1 MKSLA
6 RLMCMTYFC
15 HVQSRTVIT
24 VIQFWGIFI
33 ALLKGTLN
41 PLALILYFLAGCKTP
56 TILFSVCVWLVVY

>member
-6 RLMCMTYFC
+6 RLMCVTYFC

-24 VIQFWGIFI
+24 VTQFLSIFI

-41 PLALILYFLAGCKTP
+41 PLALTLYFLAGHKTP
-56 TILFSVCVWLVVY
+56 TILFSVCVWLIVY